1 MSLPNIESLPPVG
14 SVASTS
20 ARGGSP
26 VSSSPPSS
34 EVSSITAR
42 LPVSSGTSLPGLFQ
56 KKGQQ
61 MLHKHLPSS
70 ERAPAACFSSQSSLS
85 SVHRSPSDSSS
96 CQAHFSETDSLK
108 SSLRIPQSTF
118 CSSSLRHPVTGSSS
132 PSLDLSAGSSV
143 SGESQPQG
151 LSSSLPSRPSSG
163 SLSKLHRHVCTDGIQ
178 RVQSSSF
185 HEPLQVKRKLSS
197 SSDRVNDVSSHTS
210 QCSSALAGVRT
221 PGCCCDCLSL
231 PDCMPV
237 CLHHKKPSSLASL
250 FFFDLF
256 LLAKIFSPPRDTSL
270 SNPFSFPSPSK
281 ALDSSL
287 CFFLP
292 GFPLLFAIT
301 TAGLLLSLYFFI
313 PGIRVVLFLIASLP
327 LFPVWGLGLVSS
339 LLFFFSW
346 LAVRLVSMPT

>member
-1 MSLPNIESLPPVG
+1 MSLPNTESLPSVG

-20 ARGGSP
+20 TRGGSP

-34 EVSSITAR
+34 GVSSITAR
-42 LPVSSGTSLPGLFQ
+42 PPVSSGTSLPGLFQ
-56 KKGQQ
+56 RKGEQ
-61 MLHKHLPSS
+61 MLHKHLSSS
-70 ERAPAACFSSQSSLS
+70 ERATAACFSTHSSPS
-85 SVHRSPSDSSS
+85 SVHRSPDSSS
-96 CQAHFSETDSLK
+96 CQPYVSETDSLK
-108 SSLRIPQSTF
+108 SSLRLPQST
-118 CSSSLRHPVTGSSS
+118 CSPSTLHHPVTGCS
-132 PSLDLSAGSSV
+132 PSSLDSSAGSFV
-143 SGESQPQG
+143 SGESHPDG
-151 LSSSLPSRPSSG
+151 LLSSPPSRPSSG
-163 SLSKLHRHVCTDGIQ
+163 TLSKLRRHVGTEGMQ
-178 RVQSSSF
+178 RFQSSSS

-197 SSDRVNDVSSHTS
+197 SSDREHNVSSHTS

-256 LLAKIFSPPRDTSL
+256 LFAKIFSPARDTSL

-281 ALDSSL
+281 ALDSPL

-301 TAGLLLSLYFFI
+301 AAVLLLSLYFFV
-313 PGIRVVLFLIASLP
+313 PGIRVVLFLVASLP

-346 LAVRLVSMPT
+346 LAVRLVSIPT